1 MFPWINKSLKKIIML
16 KCVNVFFL
24 LENNIYFCGI
34 LFVRQYDLYDY
45 TIKSNIT
52 LTTNNHTDYS
62 TI

>member
-1 MFPWINKSLKKIIML
+1 ML